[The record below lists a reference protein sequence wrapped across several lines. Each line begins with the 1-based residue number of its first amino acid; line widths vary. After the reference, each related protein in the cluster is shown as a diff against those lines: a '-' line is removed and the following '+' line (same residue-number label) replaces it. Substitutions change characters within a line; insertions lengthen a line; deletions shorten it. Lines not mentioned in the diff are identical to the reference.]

1 MTITLLRATLDVP
14 FECAF
19 TRAGTMNSLPTYRAP
34 PIPTLQGL
42 IYAALG
48 RPSLLSVGRHSA
60 DKTEEAFRER
70 VREKCRFGVRICKDG
85 IQQTSLRQRHKAS
98 RPEREKAYNTYV
110 AQTETLISPTF
121 RMYVSGPIALVETF
135 ADALRDPERLL
146 YLGRSDDLVE
156 MQDVDVCKA
165 ERVDESANLD
175 CVIPGTGDGDP
186 SLLPVE
192 PDQRDGRTQQPAR
205 VKTVSLDGGE
215 VESYY
220 ETTDGEQVVFLT

>member
-1 MTITLLRATLDVP
+1 MTTTLLRATLDVP

-60 DKTEEAFRER
+60 DKPEEAFRER
-70 VREKCRFGVRICKDG
+70 VREKCRFGVRICEDG
-85 IQQTSLRQRHKAS
+85 VQQTSLRQRHKAS
-98 RPEREKAYNTYV
+98 RGDGKAYITYV
-110 AQTETLISPTF
+110 AQTETLLSPTF
-121 RMYVSGPIALVETF
+121 RMYVGGPVSLVETF
-135 ADALRDPERLL
+135 ADALCDPERLL

-156 MQDVDVCKA
+156 IRDVDVCEA
-165 ERVDESANLD
+165 ERVSESATLD

-192 PDQRDGRTQQPAR
+192 PDHRDGRMQQPAR

-215 VESYY
+215 VDSYY
-220 ETTDGEQVVFLT
+220 ETPDGERVVFLT